1 MCLKC
6 PQLFGRITSVVRNQE
21 AITSDHES
29 ALYCLDVVVKTE
41 IQAH

>member
-1 MCLKC
+1 MCLKF

-21 AITSDHES
+21 AIINDHES
-29 ALYCLDVVVKTE
+29 ALYCFDVGVKTE